1 MCDCVLELGMWS
13 RNNIRRKV
21 FTLLPV
27 VVLLFRSLGSEMRPI
42 IKHRSVG
49 DEGIRTCVKT
59 FQISQRVI
67 SGRCVSCTIESS

>member
-59 FQISQRVI
+59 FHRFLTGLFQMVTNTDLDQA
-67 SGRCVSCTIESS
+67 